1 MYPRPQNRPASGMQN
16 RRPNERS
23 KTRPK
28 TALQIPE
35 TSIYWQIVI
44 RKTSKKGVQIDL
56 QNGGQKYGP
65 KHVRGEGVRDRIFVR
80 RTLNKRQFGARI
92 SPNAQKLPEITQN
105 PMKQAISGAMAD
117 RKRTMKIEPK
127 NRGKNGSQIQ
137 PKSPPKIQA
146 KTSSKTQ
153 NP

>member
-1 MYPRPQNRPASGMQN
+1 MYLKPQKRAAGGVQN

-44 RKTSKKGVQIDL
+44 RKTAKKGVQIDL
-56 QNGGQKYGP
+56 QNGRQKYGP
-65 KHVRGEGVRDRIFVR
+65 KHVQGEGARDRIFVR
-80 RTLNKRQFGARI
+80 RALDKRQFGARI
-92 SPNAQKLPEITQN
+92 SQNAQKLPKIAEN

-117 RKRTMKIEPK
+117 RKRTMKIGVQ
-127 NRGKNGSQIQ
+127 NSTKNGA
-137 PKSPPKIQA
+137 PKSTK
-146 KTSSKTQ
+146 KTT
-153 NP
+153 

>member
-1 MYPRPQNRPASGMQN
+1 MYLKPQNRAAGGVQN

-56 QNGGQKYGP
+56 QNGRQKYGQNP
-65 KHVRGEGVRDRIFVR
+65 VRGEGTRDRILV
-80 RTLNKRQFGARI
+80 
-92 SPNAQKLPEITQN
+92 
-105 PMKQAISGAMAD
+105 KQALA
-117 RKRTMKIEPK
+117 
-127 NRGKNGSQIQ
+127 
-137 PKSPPKIQA
+137 
-146 KTSSKTQ
+146 
-153 NP
+153 